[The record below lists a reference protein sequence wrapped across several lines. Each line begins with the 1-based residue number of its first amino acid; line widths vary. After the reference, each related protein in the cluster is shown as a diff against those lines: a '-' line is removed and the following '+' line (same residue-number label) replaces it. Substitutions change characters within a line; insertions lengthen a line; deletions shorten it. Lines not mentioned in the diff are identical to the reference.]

1 MHPDYLCFWYHLND
15 HSSASTLGIL
25 IRIAHDQD
33 MICIFVVFEAQLL
46 AILLA
51 KDLATS
57 RFHFFRKILNI
68 SKKIDVYD
76 AKSSISHERDFA
88 CVSDFATGI

>member
-1 MHPDYLCFWYHLND
+1 MHPDYLCFWYHFND

-25 IRIAHDQD
+25 MRIAHNQD

-46 AILLA
+46 AILLV
-51 KDLATS
+51 KDLGAP
-57 RFHFFRKILNI
+57 RFHFFDVILKI
-68 SKKIDVYD
+68 SRKIDVYD

-88 CVSDFATGI
+88 FVDDFAKGI

>member
-1 MHPDYLCFWYHLND
+1 MHPDYVYFWYHSND

-25 IRIAHDQD
+25 MRIAHNED

-51 KDLATS
+51 KDL
-57 RFHFFRKILNI
+57 
-68 SKKIDVYD
+68 D
-76 AKSSISHERDFA
+76 
-88 CVSDFATGI
+88 

>member
-1 MHPDYLCFWYHLND
+1 MHPDYVYFWYHLND

-25 IRIAHDQD
+25 MRIPHNQD

-51 KDLATS
+51 KDPVGP
-57 RFHFFRKILNI
+57 RFYFFDKILKI
-68 SKKIDVYD
+68 SRKIDVHD

-88 CVSDFATGI
+88 CVSDFAKGI

>member
-1 MHPDYLCFWYHLND
+1 MHPDYLYFWYHLND

-25 IRIAHDQD
+25 MIISHNQD
-33 MICIFVVFEAQLL
+33 MVCIFVVFEAQPL

-51 KDLATS
+51 KDLGGS
-57 RFHFFRKILNI
+57 RFYFFDEKLKIFE
-68 SKKIDVYD
+68 KIDVHD

-88 CVSDFATGI
+88 CVSDFAKGI